1 VENPAQQLIKSIMDE
16 IKILA
21 RTETIVGD
29 PITIGDKT
37 IIPVC
42 KITLGFGAGGGAGGT
57 KEKGEGLGSGGGG
70 GIMVY
75 PAAFIVIKGE
85 EISLL
90 SAKSGR
96 WEPVLETLPG
106 IMERVVDKF
115 REKKK
120 GKKEEKE
127 EKTE

>member
-1 VENPAQQLIKSIMDE
+1 MENPAQQLIKSIME
-16 IKILA
+16 ELKAIAK
-21 RTETIVGD
+21 TETIIGA

-57 KEKGEGLGSGGGG
+57 KEKSEGLGSGGGG
-70 GIMVY
+70 GACVY

-85 EISLL
+85 HVSVMGV
-90 SAKSGR
+90 KSGR
-96 WEPVLETLPG
+96 WEHLLEAIPG
-106 IMERVVDKF
+106 IMDKF
-115 REKKK
+115 RE
-120 GKKEEKE
+120 GKKTKEEEKE

>member
-1 VENPAQQLIKSIMDE
+1 MENPAQQLIKSILDE
-16 IKILA
+16 LKAIAK
-21 RTETIVGD
+21 TETIVGD

-70 GIMVY
+70 GVCVY

-85 EISLL
+85 EVSVLGVKP
-90 SAKSGR
+90 SR
-96 WEPVLETLPG
+96 WEPVLEAIPEIIDKLR
-106 IMERVVDKF
+106 ER
-115 REKKK
+115 KK
-120 GKKEEKE
+120 GKKEKE

>member
-1 VENPAQQLIKSIMDE
+1 MENPAQQLIKSILDE
-16 IKILA
+16 LKVLA
-21 RTETIVGD
+21 KTETIVGD
-29 PITIGDKT
+29 PITIANNT

-70 GIMVY
+70 GVCVY

-85 EISLL
+85 EVSLL
-90 SAKSGR
+90 GVKPGR
-96 WEPVLETLPG
+96 WEPVLEAIPG
-106 IMERVVDKF
+106 IIDKF
-115 REKKK
+115 KERKK
-120 GKKEEKE
+120 GKKEKE

>member
-1 VENPAQQLIKSIMDE
+1 MENPAQQLIKSIMDE
-16 IKILA
+16 LKAIAK
-21 RTETIVGD
+21 TETIVGT
-29 PITIGDKT
+29 PITIKDKT

-57 KEKGEGLGSGGGG
+57 KEKSEGLGSGGGG
-70 GIMVY
+70 GACVY

-85 EISLL
+85 HVSVMGV
-90 SAKSGR
+90 KPGR
-96 WEPVLETLPG
+96 WEHLLEAIPG
-106 IMERVVDKF
+106 IMDKF

-120 GKKEEKE
+120 SKEEEKE